1 MLLLLLLVNGKWFV
15 GKWFVVVVVVVAAA
29 AAAAVAVAVVLCVLY
44 WFSPAQFGTVKFF
57 SSHIK

>member
-1 MLLLLLLVNGKWFV
+1 MLVN
-15 GKWFVVVVVVVAAA
+15 GKWFVVVVVVVAAAAA

-44 WFSPAQFGTVKFF
+44 WFSPAQFGTVKFL